1 MPSSANRP
9 YRGVDFVLG
18 ILFLF
23 LGGVLIFWTA
33 RFLQPTRTPPS
44 TPGSYHFI
52 VKLDDVAPDT
62 AYAFEMEGRPWLL
75 VRSGPDLAAV
85 SAICTYKGSPIR
97 WDSRNRLLSSEGH
110 ECAFSLHGDPVSGLT
125 TSSLEVLKIKVIN
138 GRVYGAR
145 DLS

>member
-1 MPSSANRP
+1 M
-9 YRGVDFVLG
+9 
-18 ILFLF
+18 
-23 LGGVLIFWTA
+23 
-33 RFLQPTRTPPS
+33 
-44 TPGSYHFI
+44 
-52 VKLDDVAPDT
+52 

-75 VRSGPDLAAV
+75 VRSGPTLAAV

-97 WDSRNRLLSSEGH
+97 WDRRNRLLSCEGH
-110 ECAFSLHGDPVSGLT
+110 GCTFSLHGEPISGLA